1 MKRKPRRIF
10 GILALAAGILL
21 VMLEVNSYRASGDVS
36 PFWLFVAAL
45 AAGLGLFDII
55 ARRSN

>member
-1 MKRKPRRIF
+1 MEKKPRRIF

-21 VMLEVNSYRASGDVS
+21 VMLEVNSYHGGRDVS
-36 PFWLFVAAL
+36 LFWLFVAAL
-45 AAGLGLFDII
+45 AAGLGLYDIV